1 MTPEQEST
9 LIEQAIDAK
18 TLSYAP
24 YSAFRVGAAAL
35 LEDGTIVQGANIE
48 NASYGMCVKQQLA
61 LPNYIGACIC
71 AERSAIVR
79 IKQEPRWRHRGHG
92 RKF

>member
-48 NASYGMCVKQQLA
+48 NASYVLGQVFLG
-61 LPNYIGACIC
+61 NNG
-71 AERSAIVR
+71 
-79 IKQEPRWRHRGHG
+79 
-92 RKF
+92 